1 VSAEIVSLRAPVAD
15 AALEQLADVLVDCVE
30 GGASVSFMS
39 PFPHDQ
45 ALVFFRKVANSVAA
59 GDTVLLAAK
68 LNGRIVGTVQL
79 GLDTPPNQP
88 HRADVKKMLVHRSAR
103 GNGIGAAL
111 MAEVEEEA
119 RRHGRWLLVLDT
131 VPGEN
136 GHRLYLRAGWTQT
149 GPGWCRTTRCFRM
162 AVCATPPSCGSGW
175 RSRRLFVV
183 RSP

>member
-1 VSAEIVSLRAPVAD
+1 MSAKAEIVALAAPLKD
-15 AALEQLADVLVDCVE
+15 AALDQLADVLVDCVE

-39 PFPHDQ
+39 PFSREQ
-45 ALVFFRKVANSVAA
+45 ALGFFRRVAGSVAA

-68 LNGRIVGTVQL
+68 LDNQIVGTVQL

-88 HRADVKKMLVHRSAR
+88 HRADIKKMLVHRAAR
-103 GNGIGAAL
+103 GRGLGARL

-136 GHRLYLRAGWTQT
+136 GHRLYLRAGWIQT
-149 GPGWCRTTRCFRM
+149 GIVPDYALFPDGRPCDTAIMWKRLK
-162 AVCATPPSCGSGW
+162 PSS
-175 RSRRLFVV
+175 
-183 RSP
+183 